1 VCVCVRARARAHKCA
16 CTYWTGCTCARVFR
30 GQKSTLGGVCQELS
44 TLFFERHLQDVFQW
58 VEVADYLDWLVPE
71 LRGSSRFGL
80 LSSEMT
86 SVHREAWLWWVCSA
100 DGTQGLLLVQ
110 LEFADGAAFP
120 TPRTDCCRLRRPASW
135 QNVLWQGKSDS
146 GSHDAL
152 APSSVTL
159 CRLRNVVPRT
169 GLPWNSRDILV
180 TFLLFLFKNNCKVWQ
195 SEVSRNSDKP

>member
-1 VCVCVRARARAHKCA
+1 MCVRARAHKCA

-86 SVHREAWLWWVCSA
+86 SVHREAWL
-100 DGTQGLLLVQ
+100 
-110 LEFADGAAFP
+110 
-120 TPRTDCCRLRRPASW
+120 
-135 QNVLWQGKSDS
+135 
-146 GSHDAL
+146 
-152 APSSVTL
+152 
-159 CRLRNVVPRT
+159 
-169 GLPWNSRDILV
+169 
-180 TFLLFLFKNNCKVWQ
+180 
-195 SEVSRNSDKP
+195 